1 MITEQTVCTLVVGL
15 DPDALARWIE
25 AAWVRPER
33 HAGGFVFRE
42 IDLARVRLIHELT
55 ADLAI
60 DEETLPVVLGLLDEV
75 HALRRQLRLVCGA
88 IETAGPPG
96 LRREIAER
104 LARAGHVMDDP

>member
-1 MITEQTVCTLVVGL
+1 MITEQTVCALVAGL
-15 DPDALARWIE
+15 DPAALGRWIE

-33 HAGGFVFRE
+33 HAGGFVFRD

-60 DEETLPVVLGLLDEV
+60 DEEALPVVLGLLDEV
-75 HALRRQLRLVCGA
+75 HRLRRQLRLVCGA
-88 IETAGPPG
+88 IESEGPPG

-104 LARAGHVMDDP
+104 LARAGRATDEP